1 MTVAHDFKNQV
12 KHIVSKIGKI
22 RNFESFHFFLSQS
35 VLKTR
40 VTKNKQLIGA
50 QQKQWHSRAEGT
62 KGGIRRSGDRR
73 QTRSPRRGNPG
84 RAKNQTQGTVED
96 SPPLFFLRANN
107 NVFF

>member
-1 MTVAHDFKNQV
+1 LYQK
-12 KHIVSKIGKI
+12 SGKLGI
-22 RNFESFHFFLSQS
+22 LRVFIFSF
-35 VLKTR
+35 
-40 VTKNKQLIGA
+40 TKRSENASDKKQAINNGTTTGA